1 MTSIDTGFAAVMCR
15 SLVFR
20 RLHTSI
26 SMNVAIASLRRRK
39 PSPVTRPQSDDELSM
54 NFRVDLKS
62 FRGPLDLLLYL
73 VRKHELDIV
82 DLPIALV
89 TEQFCAHIEG
99 IEKLDIDGIGEF
111 LDMASTLIEIKS
123 RLVLPHADEVE
134 EPLDDPRN
142 DLVKQ
147 LLEYKRFRDAASM
160 LEDKARTWQ
169 EHFGRLSIERPSP
182 TDDLANEAIQEVE
195 LWDLVSAF
203 ARIVRDRKGPTQQ
216 NIVYDDTP
224 INVHMRR
231 IAELLNEHGQVA
243 LGELFEPG
251 MHKSKLVGM
260 FLAVLELA
268 RHHSVKTD
276 QENLF
281 GEILVYPG
289 TSGKVSVADD
299 AADEYDH
306 RPATDLKAA
315 TTAVAVDDAHAEP
328 AAPHF
333 ADEAKPAKTRKPRA
347 KKPK

>member
-1 MTSIDTGFAAVMCR
+1 
-15 SLVFR
+15 
-20 RLHTSI
+20 
-26 SMNVAIASLRRRK
+26 MNVALASLRRRRS
-39 PSPVTRPQSDDELSM
+39 SPVVRPQTEDELSM
-54 NFRVDLKS
+54 NFRVDLES

-82 DLPIALV
+82 DLPIAMV
-89 TEQFCAHIEG
+89 TEQFCAHIEL

-111 LDMASTLIEIKS
+111 LEMASTLIEIKS

-134 EPLDDPRN
+134 EPLDDPRQ
-142 DLVKQ
+142 DLVRQ
-147 LLEYKRFRDAASM
+147 LLEYKKFRDAASM

-169 EHFGRLSIERPSP
+169 EHFGRLAIEKPSAS
-182 TDDLANEAIQEVE
+182 DDLANEAIQEVE

-203 ARIVRDRKGPTQQ
+203 ARIVRDKKGPTSQ

-231 IAELLNEHGQVA
+231 IAELLNQHGQVA

-268 RHHSVKTD
+268 RHHSVKTE
-276 QENLF
+276 QSNLF

-289 TSGKVSVADD
+289 ASGKVSVEDD

-306 RPATDLKAA
+306 RPQTDVAP
-315 TTAVAVDDAHAEP
+315 TAVADAAHDTV

-333 ADEAKPAKTRKPRA
+333 ADETKPARTRKPRA